1 MTMSLGFRCEED
13 LRHLPM
19 GGAFKEGGMRKSNWS
34 RRVIT
39 VLIGLAIA
47 MGGCQK
53 AIEREGGAELRG
65 TVTASGAW
73 ALYPMMVRWGEE
85 FHKIYPQVTFDIS
98 AGGAGKGMAD
108 ALGGLVD
115 IGMVS
120 REIYPQEIE
129 QGAFWVPVTEDAV
142 VATVNENN
150 PMLEDLLGR
159 GVSQEILEGIWI
171 TGDITTW
178 GEVVGG
184 SDVAHEIHIYTR
196 SDACGAA
203 QTWAQYLGGYAQE
216 DLIGVAVYGDPGL
229 AEAVSQDPLGI
240 GYNNLNF
247 AYAAATGKPVAGIKI
262 LPLDLNANGRLD
274 EVESFYDTKSELM
287 EAIATGIYPSP
298 PARALNLVTL
308 GQPTGLTRAFMVWIL
323 TEGQRYVE
331 EVGYIPL
338 PKELLEEGLRKL
350 E

>member
-1 MTMSLGFRCEED
+1 MKRVY
-13 LRHLPM
+13 
-19 GGAFKEGGMRKSNWS
+19 WS
-34 RRVIT
+34 RRVIA
-39 VLIGLAIA
+39 VLMALAIVV
-47 MGGCQK
+47 GGCQK
-53 AIEREGGAELRG
+53 AVEQEGGAELRG
-65 TVTASGAW
+65 TVRVSGAW

-85 FHKIYPQVTFDIS
+85 FHKIYPQVTLDIS
-98 AGGAGKGMAD
+98 AGGAGKGMTD

-120 REIYPQEIE
+120 REIYPEEIE
-129 QGAFWVPVTEDAV
+129 KGAFWVPVTKDAV

-150 PMLEDLLGR
+150 PLLEELLAR
-159 GVSQEILEGIWI
+159 GVTEEILERIWI

-178 GEVVGG
+178 GEVVGRP
-184 SDVAHEIHIYTR
+184 DAADEIHVYTR

-203 QTWAQYLGGYAQE
+203 ETWAKYLGGNQE
-216 DLIGVAVYGDPGL
+216 DLISVAVYGDPGL
-229 AEAVSQDPLGI
+229 AEAVKQDPLGM
-240 GYNNLNF
+240 GYNNVNF
-247 AYAAATGKPVAGIKI
+247 AYDAATGKPVAGIKL

-274 EVESFYDTKSELM
+274 EEESFYDTKGELM

-298 PARALNLVTL
+298 PARAENLVTL

-331 EVGYIPL
+331 EVGYVPL

>member
-1 MTMSLGFRCEED
+1 
-13 LRHLPM
+13 
-19 GGAFKEGGMRKSNWS
+19 MRKTYWC
-34 RRVIT
+34 RLVII
-39 VLIGLAIA
+39 VLISLAA
-47 MGGCQK
+47 ATGGCQK
-53 AIEREGGAELRG
+53 AVEQEGEAELSG
-65 TVTASGAW
+65 TVRISGAW

-85 FHKIYPQVTFDIS
+85 FRKLYPQVTFDIS

-115 IGMVS
+115 MGMVS
-120 REIYPQEIE
+120 RAIYPEEIE
-129 QGAFWVPVTEDAV
+129 KGAFWVPVTKDAV

-150 PMLEDLLGR
+150 PLLEVLLGR
-159 GVSQEILEGIWI
+159 GVTQEILEGIWI
-171 TGDITTW
+171 IGDITTW
-178 GEVVGG
+178 GEVIGR
-184 SDVAHEIHIYTR
+184 SDVADEIHVYTR

-203 QTWAQYLGGYAQE
+203 ETWAKYLGDHAQE
-216 DLIGVAVYGDPGL
+216 DLKGVAVYGDPGL

-247 AYAAATGKPVAGIKI
+247 AYAAEMGKPVEGITI
-262 LPLDLNANGRLD
+262 LPLDLNADSRLD
-274 EVESFYDTKSELM
+274 EVESFYGTKAELM

-331 EVGYIPL
+331 ETGYIPL

>member
-1 MTMSLGFRCEED
+1 MSLGFRCEED
-13 LRHLPM
+13 LRYLAM
-19 GGAFKEGGMRKSNWS
+19 EGASKEGKMGKPYWS
-34 RRVIT
+34 RQIIT
-39 VLIGLAIA
+39 ILVGLTIA

-53 AIEREGGAELRG
+53 AIEQEGGAELSG
-65 TVTASGAW
+65 TVRISGAW

-120 REIYPQEIE
+120 RAIYPEEIE
-129 QGAFWVPVTEDAV
+129 KGAFWVPVTKDAV
-142 VATVNENN
+142 VATVNEKNLV
-150 PMLEDLLGR
+150 LEGLLSK
-159 GVSQEILEGIWI
+159 GVTQEILEGIWI

-178 GEVVGG
+178 GEVVGR
-184 SDVAHEIHIYTR
+184 SDVASKIHIYTR

-203 QTWAQYLGGYAQE
+203 ETWALYLGGHAQE

-229 AEAVSQDPLGI
+229 AEAVRQDPLGI

-247 AYAAATGKPVAGIKI
+247 AYAAATGKPVAGIRI
-262 LPLDLNANGRLD
+262 LPLDLNTNGRLD
-274 EVESFYDTKSELM
+274 EAENFYDTKGELM

-298 PARALNLVTL
+298 PARALNLVTS

-338 PKELLEEGLRKL
+338 PKERLEEGLRRL

>member
-1 MTMSLGFRCEED
+1 MKRVY
-13 LRHLPM
+13 
-19 GGAFKEGGMRKSNWS
+19 WS
-34 RRVIT
+34 RRVIA
-39 VLIGLAIA
+39 VLMALAIVV
-47 MGGCQK
+47 GGCQK
-53 AIEREGGAELRG
+53 AVEQEGGAELRG
-65 TVTASGAW
+65 TVRVSGAW

-85 FHKIYPQVTFDIS
+85 FHKIYPQVTLDIS

-120 REIYPQEIE
+120 REIYPEEIE
-129 QGAFWVPVTEDAV
+129 KGAFWVPVTKDAV

-150 PMLEDLLGR
+150 PLLEELLAR
-159 GVSQEILEGIWI
+159 GVTEEILERIWI

-178 GEVVGG
+178 GEVVGRP
-184 SDVAHEIHIYTR
+184 DAADEIHVYTR

-203 QTWAQYLGGYAQE
+203 ETWAKYLGDHAQE
-216 DLIGVAVYGDPGL
+216 DLKGVAVYGDPGL
-229 AEAVSQDPLGI
+229 AEAVIQDPLGM
-240 GYNNLNF
+240 GYNNVNF
-247 AYAAATGKPVAGIKI
+247 AYDAATGKPVAGIKL

-274 EVESFYDTKSELM
+274 EEESFYDTKGELM

-298 PARALNLVTL
+298 PARAENLVTL